1 VLITTWTSASL
12 QVRIFRK
19 MDVEKKGFLILSD
32 FERVFTVET
41 AKRAFQS
48 FSITRSSKISRVEMR
63 QALRL
68 FFRERDNLTRS
79 LNNFDNLARVVKTL
93 INFVFW
99 VIMSLVV
106 LLVMRFAVQEL
117 LLTFATLL
125 VSVSFAL
132 GTSIRNLVESLI
144 FLLVNKPYDV
154 GDRVQIGDP
163 TTDPMKQRVV
173 SISLLSTTFKSI
185 HGKLMIMPNHLLSA
199 LPITNLKV
207 STSFAVSVR
216 LSTLFRVHVAFG
228 VCTCSSML

>member
-1 VLITTWTSASL
+1 
-12 QVRIFRK
+12 

-207 STSFAVSVR
+207 
-216 LSTLFRVHVAFG
+216 
-228 VCTCSSML
+228 